1 MVRTD
6 QYPDGYLDGQ
16 LVRSPLGRMG
26 RPEELSSA
34 VVFLAG
40 DASSYITGIT
50 MPVDG
55 GLLTS

>member
-1 MVRTD
+1 MRR
-6 QYPDGYLDGQ
+6 GFSSFSLIRLHQ
-16 LVRSPLGRMG
+16 LRH
-26 RPEELSSA
+26 EEIAAA

-50 MPVDG
+50 VPVEG